1 MTGNGQQLA
10 QIPKNSCSDMVL
22 VRRMTEGAGLVLD
35 LQMRA
40 VHPHLRPV
48 VVGTCT
54 GDLPTWRRVTAAL
67 VEALGNEQEERP

>member
-10 QIPKNSCSDMVL
+10 RIEKNPCSDMVL
-22 VRRMTEGAGLVLD
+22 VRRMTEDGGPVFD
-35 LQMRA
+35 LRLRA

-54 GDLPTWRRVTAAL
+54 GDLPTWRRVVAAL
-67 VEALGNEQEERP
+67 AAALRNEQEERP